1 MKNFILTILF
11 VVSFITTYSQNY
23 FSEHGKA
30 FTPTGDLKVLTVFVS
45 FSNFDTVDNPEW
57 GAMQDIPAYAQNN
70 KFLFQDISNF
80 DTVSEDNKS
89 VSNYFYQMSNHQLKL
104 YSEYLPIKITL
115 PNEKISIGGKTMRY
129 IIYDSLK
136 SAYDINPTFFHS
148 FDIRNNPPR
157 YLFQQVDSSDG
168 IIDFVFFIYRYFD
181 NPAIDTFLFKPNDN
195 GNTPTD
201 VNTTLYS
208 ISDDLEIREGLSINI
223 NTGTSFSKALIHELG
238 HAIFNDCHYGGANA
252 VNYPNLHT
260 TKMGGMIPSMTC
272 EVYSGANAWER
283 WYLGWIDIKHDLTE
297 NDPNGIYELDD
308 YFTTGDAIRIK
319 LPNSNQ
325 YLWLEN
331 HQGKTIFDNRID
343 YTTHICGSDTLP
355 SSPRGLLIYTE
366 NITDDKSTGDVL
378 DKANGIKLLH
388 SKGNYD
394 IDTCGWVQTTDW
406 SILCNNKTPKFKLK
420 KPNPYSGYSKI
431 SHHYLDYNM
440 SGIIDYNPGRNGG
453 SNECYEITIL
463 NDSLISGDTAFNVIY
478 GNFGSDCAFQV
489 GDSIGIATNPPITNL
504 QKYTLSKRLLSPI
517 FLEGVSIKII
527 SQDST
532 GKMRIRI
539 NFDDYDINNDI
550 RMCGDIVFPPN
561 KININAKIDIDKSNT
576 INRTKKDTTL
586 NIIDF
591 INPSIV
597 KTQKGTELVIN
608 DNSRITVKNKSI
620 LLIDDSSSLT
630 INNGGILQI
639 DSGACLIV
647 KKDANIDIKN
657 YGRLVIN
664 DGAYVCISPSSNINL
679 NTYGILSLSENVNA
693 TATDY
698 ARYRNLE
705 NNHCTSL
712 DSLNIIGCGFIGNI
726 ATMETLDSIV
736 IWNTEKII
744 AQNLTID
751 SGQTLRIENTTLSVA
766 ANKGI
771 VIKAGGKIVVNNSE
785 ITNYKKSCLYNDY
798 WNGIRLEGNKNLPQ
812 TESNQGVVE
821 LNNALISDAKD
832 AISVIGENSDWNKT
846 GGIIKAKNTTFKNNR
861 RSIEFMSYGEGSNV
875 NNVSYFRNC
884 TFTWDDDLL
893 ANESTVQ
900 AHITMYQVRG
910 VEVLGCTFKDERT
923 STTGL
928 TTHGILTNQAG
939 FIVNNYLLL
948 PGHGGTAVYKNTS
961 FENLTYGIRT
971 EEADDKLC
979 KVENSV
985 FDENDKGIYVTNT
998 DNLYVVNN
1006 TFNVKSISHGMGLV
1020 AQNST
1025 NFTIQKNDFLG
1036 TSNTNNFLA
1045 TSGLQIVSSGADNN
1059 LIKQNRFVNL
1069 YSGFQALGVNYG
1081 INTGLELNCN
1091 SFASCQRGID
1101 IPAFPLNNVTGI
1113 KSVQGSQSLSA
1124 GNKFINN
1131 TNNVINNGVNTITY
1145 YYYGSIENPNYTS
1158 MKFLPIQASAGAS
1171 CGLIGNITEPN
1182 FPLLSNGDGEENE
1195 EEGSIETLNT
1205 APATVLSYI
1214 NKKDYLSAENLL
1226 STSDMSQEEKD
1237 DYRLY
1242 SSYIQEYGNSYN
1254 IPTNILLDL
1263 SEKEGNIG
1271 LVAKQMLYF
1280 KGVEADLHPKVIV
1293 EQTQDSD
1300 TTAITNKMKSV
1311 KVLNGLSQNDE
1322 YTLSPNPANSEVVVK
1337 GAKEIREIT
1346 ILDLQGKELKS
1357 FYNTEK
1363 FNISFLKNGTYIVR
1377 ILDSENKVHYQKLV
1391 KQ

>member
-1 MKNFILTILF
+1 MKKFIIIITLCFYFIHLQSQVTPEQARNMVLTEYSSEIYSEYNIYQFSKIIPAGTKIQTVFDDTINVEHTAYLFFIDKKPYANWQHECIYLLLSERDSSISHVESQSPPKGLYSNYNLVKETDLSAPIKNIANMSNSLNTTSCSNNINKYAIIINGGIDAVHNNLRYWNDCSFIYKTLTETYGYSKNNIYVLMSDGTNPAVDINEGENQYISQDLDLDGDGEDDIEYVANKENITYVFNSLSNRMVAGDELFIFTIDHGGIANGNYVLCLWGENITSSEFATEVDKIRKDCFINIVMGQCKSGGFYNDLYAHNRVLSLATQPSENSYGYINSYDIFVHNITSALNGSNFYGDIVNADYDNNGVVTMSEAFSYAYENRYYLEHPIQESEPYFIKEKLTLCNIPCHNNENILTGEIADNTIISESTFGYDKIIITSGTILTIT
-11 VVSFITTYSQNY
+11 ST
-23 FSEHGKA
+23 
-30 FTPTGDLKVLTVFVS
+30 
-45 FSNFDTVDNPEW
+45 
-57 GAMQDIPAYAQNN
+57 
-70 KFLFQDISNF
+70 
-80 DTVSEDNKS
+80 
-89 VSNYFYQMSNHQLKL
+89 LKL
-104 YSEYLPIKITL
+104 AP
-115 PNEKISIGGKTMRY
+115 G
-129 IIYDSLK
+129 
-136 SAYDINPTFFHS
+136 
-148 FDIRNNPPR
+148 
-157 YLFQQVDSSDG
+157 
-168 IIDFVFFIYRYFD
+168 
-181 NPAIDTFLFKPNDN
+181 
-195 GNTPTD
+195 
-201 VNTTLYS
+201 
-208 ISDDLEIREGLSINI
+208 
-223 NTGTSFSKALIHELG
+223 
-238 HAIFNDCHYGGANA
+238 
-252 VNYPNLHT
+252 
-260 TKMGGMIPSMTC
+260 
-272 EVYSGANAWER
+272 
-283 WYLGWIDIKHDLTE
+283 
-297 NDPNGIYELDD
+297 
-308 YFTTGDAIRIK
+308 
-319 LPNSNQ
+319 
-325 YLWLEN
+325 
-331 HQGKTIFDNRID
+331 
-343 YTTHICGSDTLP
+343 
-355 SSPRGLLIYTE
+355 
-366 NITDDKSTGDVL
+366 
-378 DKANGIKLLH
+378 
-388 SKGNYD
+388 
-394 IDTCGWVQTTDW
+394 
-406 SILCNNKTPKFKLK
+406 
-420 KPNPYSGYSKI
+420 SKI
-431 SHHYLDYNM
+431 
-440 SGIIDYNPGRNGG
+440 IVEPGAKLVVNGG
-453 SNECYEITIL
+453 EI
-463 NDSLISGDTAFNVIY
+463 V
-478 GNFGSDCAFQV
+478 
-489 GDSIGIATNPPITNL
+489 
-504 QKYTLSKRLLSPI
+504 
-517 FLEGVSIKII
+517 
-527 SQDST
+527 
-532 GKMRIRI
+532 
-539 NFDDYDINNDI
+539 
-550 RMCGDIVFPPN
+550 
-561 KININAKIDIDKSNT
+561 
-576 INRTKKDTTL
+576 
-586 NIIDF
+586 
-591 INPSIV
+591 
-597 KTQKGTELVIN
+597 
-608 DNSRITVKNKSI
+608 
-620 LLIDDSSSLT
+620 
-630 INNGGILQI
+630 
-639 DSGACLIV
+639 GAC
-647 KKDANIDIKN
+647 
-657 YGRLVIN
+657 G
-664 DGAYVCISPSSNINL
+664 
-679 NTYGILSLSENVNA
+679 E
-693 TATDY
+693 
-698 ARYRNLE
+698 
-705 NNHCTSL
+705 
-712 DSLNIIGCGFIGNI
+712 
-726 ATMETLDSIV
+726 
-736 IWNTEKII
+736 
-744 AQNLTID
+744 
-751 SGQTLRIENTTLSVA
+751 
-766 ANKGI
+766 
-771 VIKAGGKIVVNNSE
+771 
-785 ITNYKKSCLYNDY
+785 Y

-1006 TFNVKSISHGMGLV
+1006 TFNVKLMAHGMGLV

-1036 TSNTNNFLA
+1036 TSNTNNLLA
-1045 TSGLQIVSSGADNN
+1045 TAGLQIVSSGEDDN

-1124 GNKFINN
+1124 GNKFTNN

-1145 YYYGSIENPNYTS
+1145 YYYGTQENPNYFS
-1158 MKFLPIQASAGAS
+1158 MKFLPMQASSGAS
-1171 CGLIGNITEPN
+1171 CGLIGNMTGPN

-1195 EEGSIETLNT
+1195 EEESIETSSI
-1205 APATVLSYI
+1205 APTTVLSYI

-1226 STSDMSQEEKD
+1226 STSDMSQEEKN

-1254 IPTNILLDL
+1254 IPIDILLDL
-1263 SEKEGNIG
+1263 SGKENNIG

-1293 EQTQDSD
+1293 EQPQDSD
-1300 TTAITNKMKSV
+1300 TTTITNKMKSV

-1377 ILDSENKVHYQKLV
+1377 IFDSGNKVHYQKLI